1 MMLMVQ
7 LNNIFALIVS
17 RGGLLFLSPGMYPK
31 YKCSISEDDDDDAHY
46 DDQCRMMLMIQLNNT
61 FALIVSRGGLLFLSP
76 VMYPK
81 YKCSISEDEDDDDDD
96 HDDDQCSIQSINVVS
111 KV

>member
-1 MMLMVQ
+1 MQNDV
-7 LNNIFALIVS
+7 
-17 RGGLLFLSPGMYPK
+17 
-31 YKCSISEDDDDDAHY
+31 DDPAEQY
-46 DDQCRMMLMIQLNNT
+46 FCINC
-61 FALIVSRGGLLFLSP
+61 VPGGLLFLSP

-81 YKCSISEDEDDDDDD
+81 YKCSISEDDDDDDD

>member
-1 MMLMVQ
+1 
-7 LNNIFALIVS
+7 
-17 RGGLLFLSPGMYPK
+17 MYRR
-31 YKCSISEDDDDDAHY
+31 YKCSISQDEDDDDDDH
-46 DDQCRMMLMIQLNNT
+46 DDFLTC
-61 FALIVSRGGLLFLSP
+61 VPGGLLFLSP

-81 YKCSISEDEDDDDDD
+81 YKCSISEDEDDDDDE

>member
-1 MMLMVQ
+1 
-7 LNNIFALIVS
+7 
-17 RGGLLFLSPGMYPK
+17 MYPK
-31 YKCSISEDDDDDAHY
+31 YKCSISQDEDDDDD
-46 DDQCRMMLMIQLNNT
+46 DDHDDFLN
-61 FALIVSRGGLLFLSP
+61 FVPGGLLFLSP

>member
-1 MMLMVQ
+1 
-7 LNNIFALIVS
+7 
-17 RGGLLFLSPGMYPK
+17 MYPK
-31 YKCSISEDDDDDAHY
+31 YKCSISQDEDDDDDDH
-46 DDQCRMMLMIQLNNT
+46 DDFLNC
-61 FALIVSRGGLLFLSP
+61 VPGGLLFLSP

>member
-1 MMLMVQ
+1 M
-7 LNNIFALIVS
+7 
-17 RGGLLFLSPGMYPK
+17 
-31 YKCSISEDDDDDAHY
+31 
-46 DDQCRMMLMIQLNNT
+46 
-61 FALIVSRGGLLFLSP
+61 SRGGLLFLSP

-81 YKCSISEDEDDDDDD
+81 YKCSISEDDDDDDD

>member
-1 MMLMVQ
+1 MQNDV
-7 LNNIFALIVS
+7 
-17 RGGLLFLSPGMYPK
+17 
-31 YKCSISEDDDDDAHY
+31 DDPAEQY
-46 DDQCRMMLMIQLNNT
+46 FCI
-61 FALIVSRGGLLFLSP
+61 ICVPGGLLFLSP

-96 HDDDQCSIQSINVVS
+96 DHDDDQCSIQSINVVS